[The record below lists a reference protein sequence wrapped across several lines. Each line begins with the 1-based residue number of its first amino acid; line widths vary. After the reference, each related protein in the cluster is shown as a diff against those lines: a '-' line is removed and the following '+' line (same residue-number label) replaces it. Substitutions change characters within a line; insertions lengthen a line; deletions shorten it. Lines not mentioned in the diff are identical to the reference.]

1 MLTMT
6 SGKVQT
12 SFGEVADVVK
22 GGEPVTI
29 TQYGRPT
36 MLLVRYQDG
45 MEMLRQKASED
56 LNKWL
61 EARALDAPEAA
72 RSITEEE
79 LSTLIEDEIIAS
91 INEKRT

>member
-1 MLTMT
+1 MQTIT

-36 MLLVRYQDG
+36 MLLMRYQDG
-45 MEMLRQKASED
+45 IELLRQKAGDE
-56 LNKWL
+56 LAKWL
-61 EARALDAPEAA
+61 DARALDAPAAA
-72 RSITEEE
+72 RTITDDALSALIDEEI
-79 LSTLIEDEIIAS
+79 SAS
-91 INEKRT
+91 INEKRA

>member
-1 MLTMT
+1 MQTMT

-36 MLLVRYQDG
+36 MLLMRYQDG
-45 MEMLRQKASED
+45 IEMMRESAAKRLIALMDERASNAPNAARLLSDEEISNIVDDEIKASI
-56 LNKWL
+56 
-61 EARALDAPEAA
+61 R
-72 RSITEEE
+72 
-79 LSTLIEDEIIAS
+79 
-91 INEKRT
+91 EKHA